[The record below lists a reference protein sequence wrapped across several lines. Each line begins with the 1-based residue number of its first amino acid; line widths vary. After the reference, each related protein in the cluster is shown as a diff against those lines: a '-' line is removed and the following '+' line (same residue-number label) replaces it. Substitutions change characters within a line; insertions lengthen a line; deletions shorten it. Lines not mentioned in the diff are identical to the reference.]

1 MTAKVSLLP
10 TKSYDWPLV
19 RDAVAEHFSL
29 LEVSIAPDR
38 PVVLKPNLILRCGPE
53 RAATFHPMVLE
64 AVLAQLRDM
73 GVKNIAVA
81 ESPGGPFTPGLLK
94 ALFDKT
100 GVAKAA
106 AKYHVPCITET
117 QGIQR
122 HRTEN
127 LLCRTFDIIAPVTE
141 DVFLI
146 DLCKVKTHC
155 MMTFSGGVKNLFGCV
170 PGLLKPQLHYRWP
183 QLSDFSRM
191 LLELAQTVA
200 PQLTVIDAIDAME
213 GNGPT
218 GGTSH
223 PLHLLLAARDLYTQD
238 YFAAGLMKLDPMKI
252 EMIRQAAELG
262 LARPDEIELTGDPVP
277 AGLTPFKLPDTKG
290 LDFSGNVPAF
300 LKKPFLFF
308 AGRLLKSYPQVDREK
323 CVGCGKCAESCP
335 AHVIRIAPG
344 RHPGTSGAGKKAVF
358 HKKGCISCFCC
369 QEMCPVKA
377 ISVKKAL

>member
-170 PGLLKPQLHYRWP
+170 PGLLKPQLHYRFP
-183 QLSDFSRM
+183 EEEQ
-191 LLELAQTVA
+191 
-200 PQLTVIDAIDAME
+200 
-213 GNGPT
+213 
-218 GGTSH
+218 
-223 PLHLLLAARDLYTQD
+223 
-238 YFAAGLMKLDPMKI
+238 FAAMLVDLAETLHPDLVI
-252 EMIRQAAELG
+252 AADRRRGHRDGRGWPHSRESL
-262 LARPDEIELTGDPVP
+262 PFGDYSSSP
-277 AGLTPFKLPDTKG
+277 
-290 LDFSGNVPAF
+290 
-300 LKKPFLFF
+300 
-308 AGRLLKSYPQVDREK
+308 
-323 CVGCGKCAESCP
+323 
-335 AHVIRIAPG
+335 I
-344 RHPGTSGAGKKAVF
+344 
-358 HKKGCISCFCC
+358 
-369 QEMCPVKA
+369 
-377 ISVKKAL
+377 